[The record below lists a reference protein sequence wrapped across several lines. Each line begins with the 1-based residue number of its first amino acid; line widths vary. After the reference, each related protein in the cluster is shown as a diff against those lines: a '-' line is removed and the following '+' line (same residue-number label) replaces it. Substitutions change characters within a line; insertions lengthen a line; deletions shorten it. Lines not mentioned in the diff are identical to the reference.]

1 MGLDVPLIWAI
12 HTTPPAMF
20 RTCTCYVST
29 LSALRTVPQLPP
41 APSSSVPP
49 WSYGSHDLHR
59 QTHAGSDTVADLA
72 PLNVAS
78 FGKVELNELP
88 KTTRVIVVDSLSV
101 SKGLKNWAG
110 EWREGG
116 R

>member
-1 MGLDVPLIWAI
+1 MYL
-12 HTTPPAMF
+12 
-20 RTCTCYVST
+20 
-29 LSALRTVPQLPP
+29 
-41 APSSSVPP
+41 
-49 WSYGSHDLHR
+49 HDLHR

-110 EWREGG
+110 EWREVG